1 MRTISGIS
9 TSQSMSKIAAL
20 CSSNPAINQIDS
32 ISSPSRSSLAMSHI
46 AKHHSQLGRDATFD
60 KQRSPSLPP
69 QREISS
75 ISTHVHQYVS
85 NGSPENTPEQSQRVR
100 SQTHD
105 GGSPSH
111 RRGHYYVNVSPRA
124 PPVKGKS
131 PPVPP
136 KASPENFPNKTKKT
150 SSSTPKNS
158 TGHHSPEH
166 VIPCKIPPPKI
177 ASRAYNGASPHTDDK
192 NPFAALIHQQ
202 KYNHRQDYHSPY
214 DPSRKEPLTR
224 HSEHQHSHRTPAP
237 HGMKRSFRYRQ
248 ITLKK
253 ENPVFNNIK
262 EDEELSSD
270 EEEGDIEQSR
280 RNGTIY
286 HKRELAKSSPNLSEI
301 GRPKAG
307 RVRNGTRPSL
317 HGCLNTQYIH
327 QPFFPTYNPYQ
338 VTSYSKVTVVGVK
351 VQNCSPS
358 PCSPTHIIDEDHCHN
373 LHPNS
378 FRNSN
383 SDGALCSPRPDTIV
397 LPQAEEPCDG
407 NNIAL
412 PERYT

>member
-32 ISSPSRSSLAMSHI
+32 MSSPSRSSLAMSRVT
-46 AKHHSQLGRDATFD
+46 KHHSQLGRDAIFD
-60 KQRSPSLPP
+60 KERSPSLPP

-75 ISTHVHQYVS
+75 ITTCVHHHVS
-85 NGSPENTPEQSQRVR
+85 NGSPENTPEQSQGVR

-105 GGSPSH
+105 GGSPTH

-124 PPVKGKS
+124 PPVKGNS
-131 PPVPP
+131 PPIPP
-136 KASPENFPNKTKKT
+136 KASPEKLPNKTKKPPSTT
-150 SSSTPKNS
+150 SQNN
-158 TGHHSPEH
+158 TGQPSPDH
-166 VIPCKIPPPKI
+166 VIPSKIPPPKI

-192 NPFAALIHQQ
+192 NPFAILIHQQ
-202 KYNHRQDYHSPY
+202 KHNHRQDYHSPY
-214 DPSRKEPLTR
+214 DSSRKEPLSR
-224 HSEHQHSHRTPAP
+224 HSEQQHSHRTPGP

-262 EDEELSSD
+262 EDDELSSD
-270 EEEGDIEQSR
+270 EEEGDIEQNK

-286 HKRELAKSSPNLSEI
+286 HKRELAKSSPNLSEV

-307 RVRNGTRPSL
+307 RARNGTRPSL
-317 HGCLNTQYIH
+317 HACLNSQYIR

-351 VQNCSPS
+351 VQNCSS
-358 PCSPTHIIDEDHCHN
+358 SLCSPTHIIDEDHHS

-397 LPQAEEPCDG
+397 LPQAEELCDE
-407 NNIAL
+407 NSIAL